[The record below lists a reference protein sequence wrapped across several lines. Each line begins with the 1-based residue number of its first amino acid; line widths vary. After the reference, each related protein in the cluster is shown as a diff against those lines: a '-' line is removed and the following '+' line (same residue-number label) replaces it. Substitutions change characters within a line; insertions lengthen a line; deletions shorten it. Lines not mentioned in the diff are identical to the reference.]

1 MWSGFADFIK
11 MGGHGFYVWSSY
23 GLAVFLLLLETTRLH
38 RKALNLRGRLTS
50 LAAVY
55 QEDKNHD

>member
-1 MWSGFADFIK
+1 MWSSLADFLN

-23 GLAVFLLLLETTRLH
+23 GLAVGLLLLETLRLR
-38 RKALNLRGRLTS
+38 RKLISLRGRLTS

-55 QEDKNHD
+55 FEGEGND